1 MVERER
7 KRERERERER
17 GRERER
23 YKTDVNY
30 RYQSTCLYPPHT
42 HTQPRTL
49 SGGDS
54 AKVKELEAQLLETR
68 MLYTTTLD
76 DYNMVSWLVTCSQY
90 V

>member
-1 MVERER
+1 MFVP
-7 KRERERERER
+7 
-17 GRERER
+17 
-23 YKTDVNY
+23 
-30 RYQSTCLYPPHT
+30 STHT

-68 MLYTTTLD
+68 MLYTTSLD
-76 DYNMVSWLVTCSQY
+76 DFNVVSWLVTCSQY